1 MENKLDKLFR
11 DKLAH
16 QSLQPSAQA
25 WEKVALGASNSP
37 SKSRFVWAW
46 RIAAVIAMAGFI
58 GWYAFDKA
66 SSSEQLPMAKEA
78 SDGKKQEIVKD
89 ALKAN
94 QEKVSDNSI
103 VVPVNPKIKSESSEQ
118 QKKLDQ
124 LMSKKNNP
132 AVQLALAEEVRVL
145 DEPDHQVET
154 IASVEEE
161 IKPTVVEEITATT
174 VQEKTMVI
182 VYSLAT
188 VEAQPDVVVEKTNGL
203 KKAIAFAKDVKGG
216 ETTLASVRDWKDN
229 FFGSDEQARVEK
241 QNNN

>member
-1 MENKLDKLFR
+1 
-11 DKLAH
+11 
-16 QSLQPSAQA
+16 
-25 WEKVALGASNSP
+25 VLGTSNSP
-37 SKSRFVWAW
+37 NKSRFVWAW

-66 SSSEQLPMAKEA
+66 VSSDQLPMAKEA
-78 SDGKKQEIVKD
+78 SGEKKQEILKD
-89 ALKAN
+89 ALNIN
-94 QEKVSDNSI
+94 QEKASDNSI
-103 VVPVNPKIKSESSEQ
+103 VVPVNPKTKSESSGQ

-124 LMSKKNNP
+124 FMSKKSNP
-132 AVQLALAEEVRVL
+132 TVQLAITEEVGVL
-145 DEPDHQVET
+145 DELDQQEEV

-161 IKPTVVEEITATT
+161 IKPTVMAEVIATS

-188 VEAQPDVVVEKTNGL
+188 VEAQPELAVEKTNGF